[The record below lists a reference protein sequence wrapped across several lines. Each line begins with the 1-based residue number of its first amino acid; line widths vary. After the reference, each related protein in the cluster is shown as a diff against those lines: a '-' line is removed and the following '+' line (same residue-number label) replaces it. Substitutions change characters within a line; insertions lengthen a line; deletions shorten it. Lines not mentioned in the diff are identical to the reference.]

1 MNNLVSPWNIDWLT
15 ILIIACHFVKKAIFI
30 LFYST
35 RMLQKIQICKIVKR
49 ISCGVT
55 NLIYIKDNNVLF
67 MMLQNARIMLVALLT
82 SAAASVILTVQ
93 PLATLAQ
100 EDGDLCG
107 EDIIGD
113 LELTSDMTCEGDGLR
128 VEGSDLLIHLNGFTI
143 RGPGSDSNTTGILV
157 EEAREVRIR
166 GPGMVTG
173 FGTGVAYVDAS
184 GGAMRDIYVRD
195 NDIGV
200 LLDATTDTH
209 VKQDH
214 VSDNRIGVINRESN
228 NTEVENIIMGRNN
241 EGIRLEKSSS
251 VDLDFIILMDGGTG
265 IYLDE
270 QSLDNEV
277 FYNVM
282 FRNEGT
288 DVTFANPGE
297 GRLENS
303 FGNNECIQSVPAE
316 ICTGRIEEDA
326 SQTQT
331 QPEAGNSTSP
341 S

>member
-1 MNNLVSPWNIDWLT
+1 
-15 ILIIACHFVKKAIFI
+15 
-30 LFYST
+30 
-35 RMLQKIQICKIVKR
+35 
-49 ISCGVT
+49 
-55 NLIYIKDNNVLF
+55 
-67 MMLQNARIMLVALLT
+67 MMQQNASIMIVALLT

-107 EDIIGD
+107 EAIIGD
-113 LELTSDMTCEGDGLR
+113 LELTSDVTCEGDGIR
-128 VEGSDLLIHLNGFTI
+128 VEGSDLTIHLNGFTI
-143 RGPGSDSNTTGILV
+143 RGQGSDSNTTGIFV
-157 EEAREVRIR
+157 EEASEVRIR

-173 FGTGVAYVDAS
+173 FGTGVAYMDAS
-184 GGAMRDIYVRD
+184 GGVMRDVYVRD

-209 VKQDH
+209 VKQNH
-214 VSDNRIGVINRESN
+214 VSDNRIIGVFNRASN
-228 NTEVENIIMGRNN
+228 NTEIENVIMGGNN
-241 EGIRLEKSSS
+241 EGIRLEKSVS
-251 VDLDFIILMDGGTG
+251 VDLDFNILMDSRTG

-282 FRNEGT
+282 FRNEGI

-297 GRLENS
+297 GGLENT

-316 ICTGRIEEDA
+316 ICTGRIEGA
-326 SQTQT
+326 SQNQT

>member
-1 MNNLVSPWNIDWLT
+1 
-15 ILIIACHFVKKAIFI
+15 
-30 LFYST
+30 
-35 RMLQKIQICKIVKR
+35 
-49 ISCGVT
+49 
-55 NLIYIKDNNVLF
+55 

-157 EEAREVRIR
+157 EEASEVRIR

-251 VDLDFIILMDGGTG
+251 VDLDFIILMDSGTG

-316 ICTGRIEEDA
+316 ICTGRIEGA
-326 SQTQT
+326 SQNQT

>member
-1 MNNLVSPWNIDWLT
+1 
-15 ILIIACHFVKKAIFI
+15 
-30 LFYST
+30 
-35 RMLQKIQICKIVKR
+35 
-49 ISCGVT
+49 
-55 NLIYIKDNNVLF
+55 
-67 MMLQNARIMLVALLT
+67 MMQQNASIMIVALLT

-107 EDIIGD
+107 EAIIGG
-113 LELTSDMTCEGDGLR
+113 LELTSDVTCQGDGIR
-128 VEGSDLLIHLNGFTI
+128 VEGSDLTIYLNGFTI
-143 RGPGSDSNTTGILV
+143 RGPGPDSNTTGILV
-157 EEAREVRIR
+157 EEASEVRIR

-173 FGTGVAYVDAS
+173 FGTGVAYMDAS
-184 GGAMRDIYVRD
+184 GGAMRDLYVRD

-214 VSDNRIGVINRESN
+214 VSDNRIGVFNRASN
-228 NTEVENIIMGRNN
+228 NTEIENVIMGGNN
-241 EGIRLEKSSS
+241 EGIRLEKSVS
-251 VDLDFIILMDGGTG
+251 VDLDFNILMDSRTG

-282 FRNEGT
+282 FRNEGI

-297 GRLENS
+297 GGLENT

-316 ICTGRIEEDA
+316 ICTGRIEGA
-326 SQTQT
+326 SQNQT

>member
-1 MNNLVSPWNIDWLT
+1 
-15 ILIIACHFVKKAIFI
+15 
-30 LFYST
+30 
-35 RMLQKIQICKIVKR
+35 
-49 ISCGVT
+49 
-55 NLIYIKDNNVLF
+55 
-67 MMLQNARIMLVALLT
+67 MMQQNASIMIVALLT

-107 EDIIGD
+107 EAIIGD
-113 LELTSDMTCEGDGLR
+113 LELTSDVTCEGDGIR
-128 VEGSDLLIHLNGFTI
+128 VEGNDLTIYLNGFTI
-143 RGPGSDSNTTGILV
+143 RGQGSDSNTTGILV
-157 EEAREVRIR
+157 EEASEVRIR

-173 FGTGVAYVDAS
+173 FGTGVAYMDAS
-184 GGAMRDIYVRD
+184 GGAMRDVYVRD

-214 VSDNRIGVINRESN
+214 VSDNRIGVFNRASN
-228 NTEVENIIMGRNN
+228 NTEVENVIMGGNN
-241 EGIRLEKSSS
+241 EGIRLEKSFS
-251 VDLDFIILMDGGTG
+251 VDLDFIILMDSRTG

-282 FRNEGT
+282 FRNEGI
-288 DVTFANPGE
+288 DVAFANPGE
-297 GRLENS
+297 GGLENT

-316 ICTGRIEEDA
+316 ICTGRIEGA
-326 SQTQT
+326 SQNQT